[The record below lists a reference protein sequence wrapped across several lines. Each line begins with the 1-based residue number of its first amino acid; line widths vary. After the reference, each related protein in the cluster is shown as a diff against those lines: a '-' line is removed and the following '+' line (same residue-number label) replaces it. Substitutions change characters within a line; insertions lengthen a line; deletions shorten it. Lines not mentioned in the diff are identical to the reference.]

1 MEGTP
6 SRMPRRLLLL
16 ILFAAALPGGAAW
29 AQQAPNSGIVFRAE
43 VSDVLVQANV
53 LDKHGR
59 SVNDLPASDFTI
71 YENGVRQKVDTFS
84 HDDTPVSVG
93 ILVDNSGSMR
103 PNVAAVDAAA
113 MNFVRASNPQD
124 EVFEVLFNDEYHLV
138 APFTNNVARLEE
150 ALGSLDPDEGT
161 ALYDT
166 VIRAAAYLKR
176 YGTRPKKVLLLITDG
191 DDDASSHSL
200 KQTLQ
205 IIQSQDAPLIY
216 CIGLTDKGEGG
227 WFSRES
233 HKVLL
238 QFAEDT
244 GGVAYF
250 PKNLRQV
257 NAITEKLARDIR
269 LQYSFVYRS
278 NQTQPGYHTIR
289 LEVKDPHLKHLHAYT
304 RRGFYLP
311 PAAAGNR

>member
-1 MEGTP
+1 MGQTS
-6 SRMPRRLLLL
+6 SRMVRNRFPWLLAAVLCGS
-16 ILFAAALPGGAAW
+16 AAL
-29 AQQAPNSGIVFRAE
+29 AQQAPSSGVTFRAD
-43 VSDVLVQANV
+43 VGNVLVQANV

-59 SVNDLPASDFTI
+59 SVNNLPASDFTV

-93 ILVDNSGSMR
+93 ILVDDSGSMR
-103 PNVAAVDAAA
+103 PNVAAVDEAA

-138 APFTNNVARLEE
+138 SPFTNNVSKLEL
-150 ALGSLDPDEGT
+150 ALGSLDPDAGT

-191 DDDASSHSL
+191 DDDASSHDL
-200 KQTLQ
+200 QQTLRIVQ
-205 IIQSQDAPLIY
+205 AQDAPLIY
-216 CIGLTDKGEGG
+216 CIGLTDKGDGG
-227 WFSRES
+227 FFSRQS

-238 QFAEDT
+238 QFSEDT

-257 NAITEKLARDIR
+257 DAITRKVARDIR
-269 LQYSFVYRS
+269 LQYSLVYRS

-289 LEVKDPHLKHLHAYT
+289 LTVKDPKRKHLHAYT

-311 PAAAGNR
+311 AAAAQH

>member
-1 MEGTP
+1 MVRNP
-6 SRMPRRLLLL
+6 ISLLLAVAL
-16 ILFAAALPGGAAW
+16 CAGLAA
-29 AQQAPNSGIVFRAE
+29 AQQAPNSGITFRAD
-43 VSDVLVQANV
+43 VANVLVQANV
-53 LDKHGR
+53 LDKHGH
-59 SVNDLPASDFTI
+59 SVNNLPASDFTV
-71 YENGVRQKVDTFS
+71 YENGVKQKVDTFS

-113 MNFVRASNPQD
+113 MTFVRASNPQD

-138 APFTNNVARLEE
+138 SPFTNDIAKLEE
-150 ALGSLDPDEGT
+150 GLGSLDPDEGT

-166 VIRAAAYLKR
+166 IIRAAAYLKR

-200 KQTLQ
+200 QQTLKIVQ
-205 IIQSQDAPLIY
+205 AQNAPLIY
-216 CIGLTDKGEGG
+216 CIGLVDKGEGG
-227 WFSRES
+227 DFRRQSR
-233 HKVLL
+233 KVLL
-238 QFAEDT
+238 QFAEDS

-257 NAITEKLARDIR
+257 DAITQKVARDIR
-269 LQYSFVYRS
+269 LQYSLVYRS
-278 NQTQPGYHTIR
+278 NQTRPGYHTIR
-289 LEVKDPHLKHLHAYT
+289 LEVKDPKLKNLHAYT

-311 PAAAGNR
+311 PAAAASGH